1 MAEDILNLMVA
12 QHAFLESIFFIFQ
25 NEMKNNSEKAKD
37 SLSEFVWESKKH
49 FFVEEEVIFNFM
61 AWKEPKILETINQL
75 KIEHSIM
82 IDKLEKMEQYLS
94 AVSTTEIE
102 NFYKLLTGHG
112 DIEEKNLYPKL
123 DESLSNSQKLQIIK
137 RATQIKK

>member
-1 MAEDILNLMVA
+1 MSEDILNLMIA
-12 QHAFLESIFFIFQ
+12 QHAFLEAIFSIFQ
-25 NEMKNNSEKAKD
+25 TEMKNNSEKAKD

-61 AWKEPKILETINQL
+61 VWKEPKILEIINQL

-82 IDKLEKMEQYLS
+82 IDKLEKMERDLKIVS
-94 AVSTTEIE
+94 ATEIE
-102 NFYKLLTGHG
+102 DFYKLLASHREV
-112 DIEEKNLYPKL
+112 EEKNLYPKL
-123 DESLSNSQKLQIIK
+123 DESLSTSQKLQIIK

>member
-82 IDKLEKMEQYLS
+82 IDKLEKMEQDLS

-102 NFYKLLTGHG
+102 NFYKLLTSHR